1 VRPRHDGTERG
12 AQENRSRRGHVR
24 KECNMNDRQR
34 AGAERHLDGTARP
47 RAFILT
53 GALAVICRD
62 PIYIEDLRRRGLKV
76 LVITATDWHS
86 YAEAHRGD
94 PAHPASAI
102 DEVAFVDGSVES
114 EGSFLPGVIEHAGRW
129 REHYD
134 VEGIYAVGET
144 LVEPTGL
151 VADYFGLPFPGLR
164 ASRACR
170 SKYLQRWYMPDL
182 SPACVLIPPGARGSV
197 DDGPV
202 RFPAVVKPATRH
214 SSQGVLMVHDRAE
227 LAEQL
232 LDYPEQET
240 ILVEQ
245 AITGQEYSIES
256 LIQDGK
262 TLYASVTRKET
273 TDVDSQYFVEMA
285 HTVPAP
291 RDDAWD
297 AVQRANEAMLDR
309 LGFENGIT
317 HSEWRLDEHGE
328 PHLMEVAARTPGDGI
343 MVLYRLATGRP
354 MEPEILRIAL
364 GEAADYP
371 EAQRYAR
378 QVYVEHR
385 PGTLVAVEVD
395 WPGVEARWVNDGNPW
410 PDIPALAADAPAAL
424 RAVFVYES
432 LGTKLGPIRSSD
444 DRAVTFF
451 IDAPTIAELDEI
463 EERVRRAVTIHTTPL

>member
-1 VRPRHDGTERG
+1 
-12 AQENRSRRGHVR
+12 
-24 KECNMNDRQR
+24 
-34 AGAERHLDGTARP
+34 
-47 RAFILT
+47 
-53 GALAVICRD
+53 
-62 PIYIEDLRRRGLKV
+62 
-76 LVITATDWHS
+76 
-86 YAEAHRGD
+86 
-94 PAHPASAI
+94 
-102 DEVAFVDGSVES
+102 
-114 EGSFLPGVIEHAGRW
+114 
-129 REHYD
+129 
-134 VEGIYAVGET
+134 
-144 LVEPTGL
+144 
-151 VADYFGLPFPGLR
+151 
-164 ASRACR
+164 
-170 SKYLQRWYMPDL
+170 
-182 SPACVLIPPGARGSV
+182 
-197 DDGPV
+197 
-202 RFPAVVKPATRH
+202 
-214 SSQGVLMVHDRAE
+214 MVHDRAE